1 MGKVPRDCP
10 WHGHKNLGHHIE
22 SIDNNQSQGWFRN
35 SSTLNG
41 SHLYKET
48 EERSTKRK
56 KKRIAHDKWINWSQ
70 WGL

>member
-1 MGKVPRDCP
+1 MDGKSSKRLPLAWP
-10 WHGHKNLGHHIE
+10 QKFGSSIE

-56 KKRIAHDKWINWSQ
+56 KKRIAHDK
-70 WGL
+70 